1 MIKLKKFAQKHL
13 QSEIEIILQSERN
26 NALPELTL
34 EEKAII
40 YKYTDDGHFVNE
52 SLYESKGTKVSEY
65 AKYLDYCL
73 SKLPNF
79 EGITFRGSDLESFE
93 IEKYQKALDEKMT
106 ITEHGFIS
114 ASRIKKQANQY
125 RRTALFEIFSKNG
138 KLIEKVSKFVN
149 EQEVIF
155 RKNSKFRVLGIEKID
170 SYVYITLREI

>member
-1 MIKLKKFAQKHL
+1 MKSLKRFALKRL
-13 QSEIEIILQSERN
+13 QSEIDIILQSERI

-40 YKYTDDGHFVNE
+40 YKYTDDGHYVNE

-65 AKYLDYCL
+65 AIYLDYCL

-79 EGITFRGSDLESFE
+79 EGITFRGSDLKPYE
-93 IEKYQKALDEKMT
+93 IEKYQKALDEKIT
-106 ITEHGFIS
+106 ITEYSFIS
-114 ASRIKKQANQY
+114 ASRIKKQADQY

-138 KLIEKVSKFVN
+138 KLIKKVSKFVN

-155 RKNSKFRVLGIEKID
+155 RKNSKFRVLGIEK
-170 SYVYITLREI
+170 